1 MNEWHLRL
9 AVRALR
15 RGGLVVHATEGVWGI
30 AADPWNSAAVAD
42 LLALKG
48 RARAKGLIV
57 IGAEP
62 EMFADEIA
70 DLDPVA
76 DSRIAQSWPGPVTW
90 IVPTVRFPAWVTG
103 GRDTVGVRIPGHPQA
118 RALSRRFGGP
128 LVSTSANLS
137 GHPSARRWPQARRF
151 LRTLAARHPRL
162 ARCIY
167 LLPGETMGSA
177 GPSEIRTLDGGYL
190 RRRQQNDEY
199 GNDDQNS
206 ANGSS
211 PMKVC

>member
-9 AVRALR
+9 AVRVLR

-30 AADPWNSAAVAD
+30 AADPWNSAAVAG

-48 RARAKGLIV
+48 RAHAKGLIV

-70 DLDPVA
+70 DLDPTVQG
-76 DSRIAQSWPGPVTW
+76 RIAQSWPGPVTW
-90 IVPTVRFPAWVTG
+90 IVPTVRFPVWVTG

-118 RALSRRFGGP
+118 RALSQRFGGP

-151 LRTLAARHPRL
+151 LRILAARHPQP
-162 ARCIY
+162 ARRIY

-190 RRRQQNDEY
+190 RRLQSDGY
-199 GNDDQNS
+199 GPDDQNS
-206 ANGSS
+206 VGGNS
-211 PMKVC
+211 PMKVS

>member
-1 MNEWHLRL
+1 VNEWHLRL
-9 AVRALR
+9 AVRVLR

-48 RARAKGLIV
+48 RAQAKGLIV

-70 DLDPVA
+70 DLDPAVHG
-76 DSRIAQSWPGPVTW
+76 RIAQSWPGPVTW
-90 IVPTVRFPAWVTG
+90 IVPTVRFPVWITG
-103 GRDTVGVRIPGHPQA
+103 GRQMVGVRIPGHPQA
-118 RALSRRFGGP
+118 RALSQRFGGP

-137 GHPSARRWPQARRF
+137 GQPSARRWPQARRF
-151 LRTLAARHPRL
+151 LRTLAARHPQL
-162 ARCIY
+162 ARRIY

-190 RRRQQNDEY
+190 RRPQSDGY
-199 GNDDQNS
+199 CADDHNS
-206 ANGSS
+206 ASGNS
-211 PMKVC
+211 PMKAS